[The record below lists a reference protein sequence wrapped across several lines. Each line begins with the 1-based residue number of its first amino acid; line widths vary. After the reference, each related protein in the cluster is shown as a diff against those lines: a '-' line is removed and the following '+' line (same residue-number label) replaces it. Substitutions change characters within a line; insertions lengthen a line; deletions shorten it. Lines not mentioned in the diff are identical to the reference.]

1 MTEELEQILLGL
13 GSDEA
18 RNKAISQLV
27 GKITIP
33 EKLLVKAIEDY
44 EKAGM
49 FDSAAGVAVRAGKT
63 DRANKLYDRAIE
75 DYEKAGMFDSAAD
88 VAVRAGKTDRANK
101 LRKLQELILS

>member
-1 MTEELEQILLGL
+1 MAEELEQILFEL

-18 RNKAISQLV
+18 RNKVISKLA
-27 GKITIP
+27 GKMIIP

-44 EKAGM
+44 EKAGW
-49 FDSAAGVAVRAGKT
+49 FGD
-63 DRANKLYDRAIE
+63 
-75 DYEKAGMFDSAAD
+75 AAD